1 MATEQS
7 NIRAAK
13 TWYDV
18 KAGGIEE
25 SNLFLRCLWAALRRR
40 LGPLSWAFTPRKD
53 GSRRTVT
60 FGRASIPNHGVIG
73 FGIDYVRR
81 GVINQLWA
89 QPEPGTEHILSEITA
104 SVQEANSDFSLL
116 RPAWITVEVK
126 VFPPVSI
133 TKYETSHVTLVSL
146 AKGTMRLGLCVSG
159 YDKADCQ
166 DEFLAIAEPV
176 LDALSVFTNCSFEY
190 VQSSVCQELVEP
202 ANARWASADW
212 LDDAPIIDGRLSISV
227 EQLRYLG
234 ELAIAP
240 GDGAAVRAARLFHQA
255 LHLDYKGVPTLR
267 DAVRT
272 LYLSALEASAPN
284 HVTSNCEKCGQPIH
298 SIRKRVREL
307 TRRHLGEAAEGIIDR
322 AYNAR
327 SGYLHTGSTIG
338 KRPFFGHGIRPLLDA
353 DAQSGCYLPAGMD
366 NTINVR
372 EFTGFILREALREL
386 QSPVTPL

>member
-1 MATEQS
+1 MAGEQS
-7 NIRAAK
+7 NIRAK
-13 TWYDV
+13 TWFDV
-18 KAGGIEE
+18 KAGSVEE

-60 FGRASIPNHGVIG
+60 FGRASIPNYGVIG
-73 FGIDYVRR
+73 FGISYVRR
-81 GVINQLWA
+81 GVINQLWS
-89 QPEPGTEHILSEITA
+89 QPEAGTEHILSEIAA
-104 SVQEANSDFSLL
+104 SVQEANSDFLLL
-116 RPAWITVEVK
+116 RPAWITVEVE
-126 VFPPVSI
+126 VFPPVNI
-133 TKYETSHVTLVSL
+133 TRYETSHLTLRGL
-146 AKGTMRLGLCVSG
+146 AKGAMRLGLCVSG
-159 YDKADCQ
+159 YDESDCQ

-190 VQSSVCQELVEP
+190 VQSSICQELVEP

-212 LDDAPIIDGRLSISV
+212 LDDAPIIDGRLSISS
-227 EQLRYLG
+227 EQLQYLG
-234 ELAIAP
+234 ELAIAV

-284 HVTSNCEKCGQPIH
+284 QVTSNCEKCGQPIH

-372 EFTGFILREALREL
+372 EFTSFILREALREL
-386 QSPVTPL
+386 QLPVTPI